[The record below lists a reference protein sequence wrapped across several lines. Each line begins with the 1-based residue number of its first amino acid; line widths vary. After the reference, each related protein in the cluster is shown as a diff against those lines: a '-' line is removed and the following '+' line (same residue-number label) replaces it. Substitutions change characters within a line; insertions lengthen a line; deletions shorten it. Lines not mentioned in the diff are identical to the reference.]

1 MHARPDVASITGGKE
16 LGDIVYTEQA
26 IQQRVRELGAEVG
39 EYYPT
44 GELLLIGLLK
54 GSIVFMSDLVRWIPR
69 PHIWDFLVAASYGS
83 GTKSSGHVRLL
94 YDPATDVAGKHV
106 LLVEDIVDSGAT
118 LDKVVRIFETREPA
132 SLEICA
138 LLHKRVGQT
147 ALEPQ
152 FVGFDAPAKFL
163 VGYGLDFAE
172 EFRHLPFV
180 ACLKE

>member
-1 MHARPDVASITGGKE
+1 MHTRPDVARITGGKE
-16 LGDIVYTEQA
+16 LGDIVYSEQV

-39 EYYPT
+39 EYYQG

-69 PHIWDFLVAASYGS
+69 PHVWDFLIAASYGS
-83 GTKSSGHVRLL
+83 ATKSSGHVRLL

-132 SLEICA
+132 SLEICT
-138 LLHKRVGQT
+138 LLHKRLGRTV
-147 ALEPQ
+147 LEPR

-163 VGYGLDFAE
+163 VGYGLDFDE
-172 EFRHLPFV
+172 EFRHLPFI
-180 ACLKE
+180 ASLKE